1 MIKLELKSILIFMAA
16 TAFVIVWTVV
26 RACTEAVRQQVRIN
40 DLQEK
45 NLEINMQ
52 RWKLQN
58 KIAELDLKKWQREY
72 EERVKNEAN

>member
-1 MIKLELKSILIFMAA
+1 MELKAILIFMAA
-16 TAFVIVWTVV
+16 TAIIIVWVTVK
-26 RACTEAVRQQVRIN
+26 ACAEAVRQQARVN

-52 RWKLQN
+52 RWELQN

-72 EERVKNEAN
+72 EERLKNETN